1 MEFSDGSTLDFKVS
15 VGRVSSE
22 SGSVWDT
29 AQWNVDDWDGGADVD
44 FSDLSSRVQ
53 SMRTR
58 RGKDRF
64 GKRFRTGTAV
74 LVLNNEDGLFSL
86 MDSAFN
92 PGDIVKIEGV
102 FTAGGDPDEF
112 PQDIPDAT
120 VWDGETGREWT
131 AHGSLVLDD
140 DLPPGLPV
148 TFGLFRG
155 RVHSSIDR
163 LRRGVDVT
171 TVVASD
177 GFADLARIDK
187 AAQPD
192 AGAGELS
199 NARVTRVLNNAG
211 QGFDSHAEIGTFFH
225 TMAATD
231 LDKVSL
237 EELQL
242 TMDTEGGDVWMDT
255 TGEVTIAGRDWLTT
269 QLRSTETQ
277 WLLGALSVGVEE
289 ARPSRSVEL
298 MVNDAVYQNVGG
310 VVQTAEDTLS
320 KTRFGTQSRKR
331 IDLLGDLDLN
341 AQFLATRVV
350 ANLSAVRPRVREVTM
365 PVVNRDTA
373 DLGLGVL
380 FGDLAIVIVSS
391 IHDWGMA
398 FAAHVIGISNSMV
411 DDEWTVTLTLDDAF
425 VDNVDGGFDFEA
437 FSEGFSLGGQP

>member
-1 MEFSDGSTLDFKVS
+1 M
-15 VGRVSSE
+15 
-22 SGSVWDT
+22 
-29 AQWNVDDWDGGADVD
+29 
-44 FSDLSSRVQ
+44 
-53 SMRTR
+53 
-58 RGKDRF
+58 
-64 GKRFRTGTAV
+64 
-74 LVLNNEDGLFSL
+74 
-86 MDSAFN
+86 
-92 PGDIVKIEGV
+92 
-102 FTAGGDPDEF
+102 
-112 PQDIPDAT
+112 
-120 VWDGETGREWT
+120 
-131 AHGSLVLDD
+131 
-140 DLPPGLPV
+140 
-148 TFGLFRG
+148 
-155 RVHSSIDR
+155 HSSTDR
-163 LRRGVDVT
+163 VRGGVDTT

-211 QGFDSHAEIGTFFH
+211 QGFDSHVEIGTFFF

-231 LDKVSL
+231 LDRVSL

-242 TMDTEGGDVWMDT
+242 TMDTEGGDAWMDT
-255 TGEVTIAGRDWLTT
+255 AGEVTIAGRDWLTT

-277 WLLGALSVGVEE
+277 WLLGALDVGVEE

-298 MVNDAVYQNVGG
+298 MVNDAAYQNVGG
-310 VVQTAEDTLS
+310 IVQTAEDTTS

-331 IDLLGDLDLN
+331 LDLLGDLDSS
-341 AQFLATRVV
+341 AAFLATRVV

-365 PVVNRDTA
+365 PVVNRDTV

-380 FGDLAIVIVSS
+380 FGDLAIVIVES

-437 FSEGFSLGGQP
+437 YSEGFALGGQP

>member
-1 MEFSDGSTLDFKVS
+1 M
-15 VGRVSSE
+15 
-22 SGSVWDT
+22 WDT
-29 AQWNVDDWDGGADVD
+29 AEWNTDLWDGGADVD
-44 FSDLSSRVQ
+44 FSDVSSRVQ

-64 GKRFRTGTAV
+64 GKRFRTGTGV
-74 LVLNNEDGLFSL
+74 LVVNNEDGLFSL

-92 PGDIVKIEGV
+92 PGDIVKIEAV
-102 FTAGGDPDEF
+102 FIAGGDVDEF
-112 PQDIPDAT
+112 PQAIPDST
-120 VWDGETGREWT
+120 TWDGETGREWT

-140 DLPPGLPV
+140 DVPPGLPI
-148 TFGLFRG
+148 TIGLFRG
-155 RVHSSIDR
+155 RVHSSTDR
-163 LRRGVDVT
+163 LRRGVDT
-171 TVVASD
+171 TSVIVSD

-187 AAQPD
+187 PAQPD

-199 NARVTRVLNNAG
+199 NARVTRLLLNAG
-211 QGFDSHAEIGTFFH
+211 QGFDTHNEIGAFFH

-242 TMDTEGGDVWMDT
+242 TMDTEGGDIWMDT
-255 TGEVTIAGRDWLTT
+255 AGIVTIAGRDWLTT

-277 WLLGALSVGVEE
+277 WLLGALGVGVEE

-298 MVNDAVYQNVGG
+298 MVNDATYQMVGG
-310 VVQTAEDTLS
+310 VAQTAEDTLS
-320 KTRFGTQSRKR
+320 KTRFGVQSRKR
-331 IDLLGDLDLN
+331 IDLLGDTDTD
-341 AQFLATRVV
+341 AAFLASRVV
-350 ANLSAVRPRVREVTM
+350 AQLSAVRPRVREVSM

-373 DLGLGVL
+373 DFGLGVL

-398 FAAHVIGISNSMV
+398 FAAHVIGIANSMV

-437 FSEGFSLGGQP
+437 FSEGFALGGQP